1 MITGC
6 NVLENEKGGLFKNF
20 GIDFQSFGVG
30 AKLYFISKKK
40 QDYKM
45 RHLGLAAPW
54 HGVS

>member
-45 RHLGLAAPW
+45 RH
-54 HGVS
+54 

>member
-30 AKLYFISKKK
+30 AKLYFISV
-40 QDYKM
+40 
-45 RHLGLAAPW
+45 LGTRDTVHSFILSVNNAE
-54 HGVS
+54 